1 MPEILIR
8 IFESTAYV
16 VEILGVSVLVI
27 GFLFCLGR
35 YLRHYSHMDNFDLVK
50 EFKRGLGRAVLI
62 GLEILVA
69 ATIIKTVTVKPTL
82 VSVGLLG
89 GMIAVRTIL
98 GWTMT
103 LEIDGHW
110 PWQPLPR
117 TREGSSTNG
126 C

>member
-1 MPEILIR
+1 MPAIITRL
-8 IFESTAYV
+8 FESTAHV
-16 VEILGVSVLVI
+16 IEIVGVSVLVM
-27 GFLFCLGR
+27 GFLICLGR

-50 EFKRGLGRAVLI
+50 EFKSGLGRAVLI

-69 ATIIKTVTVKPTL
+69 ASIIKTATVKPTL

-98 GWTMT
+98 GWTTT

-110 PWQPLPR
+110 PWQSLPR
-117 TREGSSTNG
+117 MREGTSNSG
-126 C
+126 

>member
-1 MPEILIR
+1 MYQSSA
-8 IFESTAYV
+8 FV
-16 VEILGVSVLVI
+16 VEIVSMSVVVV

-35 YLRHYSHMDNFDLVK
+35 YLRHYNHMNNIDLVK
-50 EFKRGLGRAVLI
+50 EFKRGLGCAVLI
-62 GLEILVA
+62 RLEIIVA
-69 ATIIKTVTVKPTL
+69 ATIIKTITVEPAL

-103 LEIDGHW
+103 PEINGHW
-110 PWQPLPR
+110 SWQPLPR
-117 TREGSSTNG
+117 MRKDSLNS

>member
-1 MPEILIR
+1 M
-8 IFESTAYV
+8 SV
-16 VEILGVSVLVI
+16 VVV

-35 YLRHYSHMDNFDLVK
+35 YLRHYNHMNNIDLVK
-50 EFKRGLGRAVLI
+50 EFKLGLGRAVLI
-62 GLEILVA
+62 RLEIFVA
-69 ATIIKTVTVKPTL
+69 ATIIKTITVKPTL
-82 VSVGLLG
+82 VSVDPLG

-103 LEIDGHW
+103 PEINGHW

-117 TREGSSTNG
+117 MREDSSNG

>member
-8 IFESTAYV
+8 LFESTAHV
-16 VEILGVSVLVI
+16 IEIFCVSVLVM
-27 GFLFCLGR
+27 GFLICLGR
-35 YLRHYSHMDNFDLVK
+35 YLRHYSHIHNFDLVK
-50 EFKRGLGRAVLI
+50 EFKCGLGRAVLI

-82 VSVGLLG
+82 ISVGLLG

-103 LEIDGHW
+103 LEIEGHW

-117 TREGSSTNG
+117 MREDSSNG